1 MPPDY
6 YRVNH
11 AAICVSGG
19 SVATLY
25 SFYIVPA
32 TDNSIT
38 LNGDIA
44 CINIFHVNAV
54 YESLGVLFSAVWLDG
69 KQAKLLYV

>member
-11 AAICVSGG
+11 AAICVSDG
-19 SVATLY
+19 SITAFY
-25 SFYIVPA
+25 SFHIVPA
-32 TDNSIT
+32 NENSIT
-38 LNGDIA
+38 LNGVNIA

-54 YESLGVLFSAVWLDG
+54 YVSLNAFFSAVWLDG
-69 KQAKLLYV
+69 K

>member
-11 AAICVSGG
+11 AAICVSNG
-19 SVATLY
+19 SVTVSY
-25 SFYIVPA
+25 SFYRVPA

-38 LNGDIA
+38 LNGDIT
-44 CINIFHVNAV
+44 CINICHVNAV
-54 YESLGVLFSAVWLDG
+54 YESLDMVFSAVWLDG